1 MPICIYACWC
11 LGAWNA
17 TGPDHSGPNHCYK
30 KDTGPH
36 MGWTFNCSNAA
47 WYGRPNGDG
56 PRIPNGSP
64 GELTLGTPTH
74 YYHTLAAGVS
84 VWNDSKPATQLGVM
98 VRRMAEPYGATGI
111 TPQEIFK
118 YWEANIA
125 GAPYFPAGIKMLV
138 GSFAK
143 LFGTADGRRLQ
154 AWCKK
159 EGWVL
164 AWGLGAAGGNDTTD
178 PRDPQTMVAPYANRT
193 LDLQVLPHTAAMHNM
208 TVSSQD
214 HDVFERVWREVGH
227 AVNASKQMP
236 PSPPVPPMPHN
247 HTKPGPFPPHPSPD
261 PRQITNTNWTKVHE
275 LCCLEYLPCS
285 SSISVCMVCSVS
297 IVS

>member
-1 MPICIYACWC
+1 
-11 LGAWNA
+11 
-17 TGPDHSGPNHCYK
+17 
-30 KDTGPH
+30 

-98 VRRMAEPYGATGI
+98 VRRMAEPYGPAGI

-143 LFGTADGRRLQ
+143 LFGTDDGRRLQ

-164 AWGLGAAGGNDTTD
+164 AWGLGAAGGKDENAD
-178 PRDPQTMVAPYANRT
+178 PHHDPQTTAAPYANRT
-193 LDLQVLPHTAAMHNM
+193 LDLLVLPHTTAIHNM
-208 TVSSQD
+208 TISSQD
-214 HDVFERVWREVGH
+214 RDTFERLWRQVGH
-227 AVNASKQMP
+227 AVNASKTVP

-247 HTKPGPFPPHPSPD
+247 NSNHTGPFPPNPP
-261 PRQITNTNWTKVHE
+261 PAAPQITNANWTKVRTDG
-275 LCCLEYLPCS
+275 CSGFFFAPCS
-285 SSISVCMVCSVS
+285 ST
-297 IVS
+297 